1 MRILVVEDEP
11 ELAHFIGK
19 GLRQAGFA
27 VDLAAD
33 GETAIEKAEVTRYEG
48 VVLDRRLPG
57 MHGDDVCRH
66 LLATSPAPRILMLT
80 AASELAARV
89 DGLALGADDYLT
101 KPFAMEELIAR
112 LRALG
117 RRPATVLPAIL
128 VAADLR
134 IDAARWEVTR
144 GDAIVPLTRKEFGVL
159 QEIVIANGRVVSAE
173 ALLERVW
180 NEETDPF
187 TNVIRMTIMNL
198 RRKLGN
204 PPLIETVVGVGYRLR
219 TLPTLRKPS

>member
-11 ELAHFIGK
+11 ELATIIGK

-33 GETAIEKAEVTRYEG
+33 GEVALEKAVSTFYDA

-80 AASELAARV
+80 AASEIAARV
-89 DGLALGADDYLT
+89 DGLALGADDYMS

-112 LRALG
+112 LRALS
-117 RRPATVLPAIL
+117 RRPATVLPAVLI
-128 VAADLR
+128 VGDLR
-134 IDAARWEVTR
+134 IDAARWQAIR
-144 GDAIVPLTRKEFGVL
+144 GDAMLPLTRKEFSVL
-159 QEIVIANGRVVSAE
+159 EAIVAANGRVVSAE
-173 ALLERVW
+173 ELLERIW

-187 TNVIRMTIMNL
+187 TNVIRVTIMNL
-198 RRKLGN
+198 RRKLGD
-204 PPLIETVVGVGYRLR
+204 PPLIETIVGVGYRLR
-219 TLPTLRKPS
+219 SLPAPS

>member
-11 ELAHFIGK
+11 ELATIIGK

-33 GETAIEKAEVTRYEG
+33 GEVALEKAVSTFYDA

-80 AASELAARV
+80 AASEIAARV
-89 DGLALGADDYLT
+89 DGLALGADDYMS
-101 KPFAMEELIAR
+101 KPFALEELIAR
-112 LRALG
+112 LRALS
-117 RRPATVLPAIL
+117 RRPATVLPAVLI
-128 VAADLR
+128 VGDLR
-134 IDAARWEVTR
+134 IDAARWQAIR
-144 GDAIVPLTRKEFGVL
+144 GDAMLPLTRKEFSVL
-159 QEIVIANGRVVSAE
+159 EAIVAANGRVVSAE
-173 ALLERVW
+173 ELLERIW

-187 TNVIRMTIMNL
+187 TNVIRVTIMNL
-198 RRKLGN
+198 RRKLGD
-204 PPLIETVVGVGYRLR
+204 PPLIETIVGVGYRLR
-219 TLPTLRKPS
+219 SLPAPS

>member
-1 MRILVVEDEP
+1 MRILVIEDEP
-11 ELAHFIGK
+11 ELANFIGK

-33 GETAIEKAEVTRYEG
+33 GEIALEKAASTFYDV

-57 MHGDDVCRH
+57 MHGDDICRQ

-80 AASELAARV
+80 AASEISARV
-89 DGLALGADDYLT
+89 DGLALGADDYMP

-117 RRPATVLPAIL
+117 RRPATVIPAVL
-128 VAADLR
+128 TFGDLR
-134 IDAARWEVTR
+134 IDTARWQATR
-144 GDAIVPLTRKEFGVL
+144 NDEIVPLTRKEFSVL
-159 QEIVIANGRVVSAE
+159 EAIVSANGRVVSAE
-173 ALLERVW
+173 ELLERIW

-187 TNVIRMTIMNL
+187 TNVIRVTIMNL
-198 RRKLGN
+198 RRKLGD
-204 PPLIETVVGVGYRLR
+204 PPLIETIVGVGYRLR
-219 TLPTLRKPS
+219 SLPTSS

>member
-11 ELAHFIGK
+11 ELANFIGK

-33 GETAIEKAEVTRYEG
+33 GEIALEKAGSTFYDV

-80 AASELAARV
+80 AASEISARV
-89 DGLALGADDYLT
+89 DGLALGADDYMP

-128 VAADLR
+128 TVGDLR
-134 IDAARWEVTR
+134 IDAARWQATR
-144 GDAIVPLTRKEFGVL
+144 GDAILPLTRKEFSVL
-159 QEIVIANGRVVSAE
+159 EAIVAANGRVVSAE
-173 ALLERVW
+173 ELLERIW

-187 TNVIRMTIMNL
+187 TNVIRVTIMNL

-204 PPLIETVVGVGYRLR
+204 PPLIETIVGVGYRLR
-219 TLPTLRKPS
+219 SLPAPS

>member
-1 MRILVVEDEP
+1 MRILVIEDEP
-11 ELAHFIGK
+11 ELANFIGK

-33 GETAIEKAEVTRYEG
+33 GEIALEKAASTFYDA

-57 MHGDDVCRH
+57 MHGDDVCRQ

-80 AASELAARV
+80 AASEISARV
-89 DGLALGADDYLT
+89 DGLALGADDYMP

-117 RRPATVLPAIL
+117 RRPATVIPAVL
-128 VAADLR
+128 TFGDLR
-134 IDAARWEVTR
+134 IDTARWQATR
-144 GDAIVPLTRKEFGVL
+144 NDEILPLTRKEFSVL
-159 QEIVIANGRVVSAE
+159 EAIVSANGRVVSAE
-173 ALLERVW
+173 ELLERIW

-187 TNVIRMTIMNL
+187 TNVIRVTIMNL
-198 RRKLGN
+198 RRKLGD
-204 PPLIETVVGVGYRLR
+204 PPLIETIVGVGYRLR
-219 TLPTLRKPS
+219 SLPTSS